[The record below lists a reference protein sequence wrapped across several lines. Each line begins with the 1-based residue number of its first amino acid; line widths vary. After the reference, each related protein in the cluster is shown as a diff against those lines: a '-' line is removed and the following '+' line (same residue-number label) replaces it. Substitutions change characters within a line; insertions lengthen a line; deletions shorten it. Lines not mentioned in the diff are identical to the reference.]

1 MKRFTL
7 PEAAEEYKTP
17 IATLRKHLNDIG
29 FSKLGKRIILREDD
43 LLKWEESK
51 RSKPTRELI
60 AS

>member
-7 PEAAEEYKTP
+7 PEAAEEFKIP
-17 IATLRKHLNDIG
+17 AGTLRKHLKAIG

-43 LLKWEESK
+43 LLKWEES
-51 RSKPTRELI
+51 RRCKPTRELL